1 MKIDFSELDRFV
13 AKGVSGFGARAYLD
27 IEGFNALYMRI
38 AHHRVDGALVKTL
51 DISSI
56 EVEDRLRGKGIFKSL
71 VNHCEKLCIQ
81 HGLSLYVECVHN
93 DQLERYLV
101 SAGFSSDGLDIG
113 PSFSLSLASIKAKH
127 EIGSDYSF

>member
-1 MKIDFSELDRFV
+1 LKIDFSELDRFV
-13 AKGVSGFGARAYLD
+13 AKGVNGFGARAYLD

-38 AHHRVDGALVKTL
+38 AHHRVDGSLVKTL

-56 EVEDRLRGKGIFKSL
+56 EVEEGLRGRGIFKLL
-71 VNHCEKLCIQ
+71 VNHCEKLCMQ

-93 DQLERYLV
+93 DQLERHLV

-113 PSFSLSLASIKAKH
+113 PSFSLSLSSIKAKH
-127 EIGSDYSF
+127 DKDPDYSF